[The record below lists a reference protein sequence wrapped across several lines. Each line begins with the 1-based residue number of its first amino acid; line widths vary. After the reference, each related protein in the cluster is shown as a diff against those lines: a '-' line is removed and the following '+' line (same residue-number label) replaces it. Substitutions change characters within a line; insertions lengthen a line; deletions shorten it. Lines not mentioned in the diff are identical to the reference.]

1 MLVVPNPLIQHTC
14 FKALLQ
20 KTCFMSVLSS
30 VAATKHAGNLQQA
43 DPRKTSATI
52 PAVCVVLSC
61 PCVLPKVG
69 AHVLVET
76 LCKSCRAGQKPT
88 THSQFSLLIVAC
100 AIRMNH
106 SVVCQIY
113 LHLFLKFHKACFTRL
128 GNSKHLFEALLLLM
142 LPQALQ
148 ENQDSLLKEVGD
160 QVTAETVLVLNAVFA
175 SVFSTTV
182 SRVSVLCEREE
193 KNYQGLVRVKLGI
206 IYKTSTQG
214 TESIGQDELHH
225 IFSNVWDQ
233 KSDKCFLVCL
243 ERSKLSFF
251 LVCSPSHCHAE
262 ALSLVPPRG
271 SLPCME
277 TAAELLFM
285 YVLPLRACALSSTTP
300 MKEKSQLQWF

>member
-1 MLVVPNPLIQHTC
+1 MLVVPNPLIQHTS

-43 DPRKTSATI
+43 DPRKASATI

-233 KSDKCFLVCL
+233 KSDKCPGLLGEEQAKFFSWCVLHLIVMLKHSALCL
-243 ERSKLSFF
+243 PEDPYPVWKLQQSFC
-251 LVCSPSHCHAE
+251 L
-262 ALSLVPPRG
+262 
-271 SLPCME
+271 CMC
-277 TAAELLFM
+277 
-285 YVLPLRACALSSTTP
+285 YH
-300 MKEKSQLQWF
+300 